1 MIAISTVYW
10 RDEKNGAFILDEVKR
25 FGFQAIEISNSV
37 TKPLLGEILPALREH
52 SISTTSVHNYCPT
65 FTPRLLPGE
74 EARPEPLFSSSDAEE
89 RGVALELSQRT
100 LELAADLEAKA
111 VVLHLGTTSLEPPN
125 KLLKD
130 LFDRDRIETQEGV
143 EKISEIKAER
153 ARAGEAV
160 KDAVYF
166 SLEALT
172 GQAEALGILL
182 GIENRIYLEDY
193 PTYEETAQILK
204 DFDGGNFGYW
214 HDVGHGTVH
223 ENLGLAR
230 MAEVLPVLGPH
241 LIGLHIHDAKGY
253 ADHIAPGQGDSD
265 YDLLASH
272 LSPDTLRVL
281 EVHRQAKEEEVLDG
295 IALLREK
302 GIF

>member
-1 MIAISTVYW
+1 MIGISTVYW

-100 LELAADLEAKA
+100 LELAGRSRGKGRCASPGDRL
-111 VVLHLGTTSLEPPN
+111 LEPPN

-241 LIGLHIHDAKGY
+241 LIGAHIHDAKGY